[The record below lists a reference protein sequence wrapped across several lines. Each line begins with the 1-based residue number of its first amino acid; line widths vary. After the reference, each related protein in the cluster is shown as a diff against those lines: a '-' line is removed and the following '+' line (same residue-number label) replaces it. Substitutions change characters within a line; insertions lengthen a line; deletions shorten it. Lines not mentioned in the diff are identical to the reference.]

1 MDNSYPA
8 VYESYAKFCTVIGQS
23 PLDFETWMHKRE
35 EPERSPAQK
44 TKEFLDTQVHARAGA
59 V

>member
-1 MDNSYPA
+1 MDTSYPA
-8 VYESYAKFCTVIGQS
+8 VYESYAKFCGIIGQA

-44 TKEFLDTQVHARAGA
+44 AKEFLEVHAG
-59 V
+59 